1 MKDDQCVE
9 FNQLFIL
16 AWLWVATIVGVAIGL
31 YLSTWVFPE
40 VDSHAA
46 IRPIAMRF
54 PAAMLFSMWTMTV
67 MVLWDL
73 LTPGNTLE
81 QINSDPKS
89 AAIFFSVLVAS
100 IAYMVSTIV

>member
-9 FNQLFIL
+9 FNQLYIL
-16 AWLWVATIVGVAIGL
+16 GWLWAATIIGVAIGL

-54 PAAMLFSMWTMTV
+54 PAAMLFSMWAMTV
-67 MVLWDL
+67 MVLCDIL
-73 LTPGNTLE
+73 SPGNTLE
-81 QINSDPKS
+81 LINTDPKS
-89 AAIFFSVLVAS
+89 SAMFYSVFIAS
-100 IAYMVSTIV
+100 IAYMVSAIV